1 MKSHLVKRSVVVAGR
16 RVTLDLEDA
25 YWKGLKEMAA
35 WRDMSLPDLIASIGG
50 ESSED
55 IASAI
60 RLFVLSIVIS
70 CLQPTI
76 SCARSHR
83 CRTSGHELSPLRG
96 G

>member
-25 YWKGLKEMAA
+25 YWEGLKEMAA

-60 RLFVLSIVIS
+60 RLFVLNFYRHQ
-70 CLQPTI
+70 LF
-76 SCARSHR
+76 AADHLLRSVA
-83 CRTSGHELSPLRG
+83 PLPDLG
-96 G
+96 S

>member
-25 YWKGLKEMAA
+25 YWEGLKEMAA

-60 RLFVLSIVIS
+60 RLFVLNFYRHQ
-70 CLQPTI
+70 LF
-76 SCARSHR
+76 AADHLLRSVA
-83 CRTSGHELSPLRG
+83 PLPDLG
-96 G
+96 A

>member
-25 YWKGLKEMAA
+25 YWEGLKEMAA

-60 RLFVLSIVIS
+60 RLFVLNFYRHQ
-70 CLQPTI
+70 LF
-76 SCARSHR
+76 AADHLLRSVA
-83 CRTSGHELSPLRG
+83 PLPDLG
-96 G
+96 T

>member
-60 RLFVLSIVIS
+60 RLFVLNFYRHQ
-70 CLQPTI
+70 LF
-76 SCARSHR
+76 AADHLLRSVA
-83 CRTSGHELSPLRG
+83 PLPDLG
-96 G
+96 T

>member
-25 YWKGLKEMAA
+25 YWEGLREMAA

-60 RLFVLSIVIS
+60 RLFVLNFYRHQ
-70 CLQPTI
+70 LF
-76 SCARSHR
+76 AADHLLRSVA
-83 CRTSGHELSPLRG
+83 PLPDLG
-96 G
+96 A